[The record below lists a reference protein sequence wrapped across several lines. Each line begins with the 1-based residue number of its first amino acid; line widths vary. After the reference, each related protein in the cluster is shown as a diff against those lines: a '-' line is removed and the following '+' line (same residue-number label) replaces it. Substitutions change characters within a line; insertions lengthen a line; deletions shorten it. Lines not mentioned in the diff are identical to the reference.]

1 MRRAEEPV
9 AVMKPGPRGPHASKR
24 DSGRAYTAVGKL
36 RWTAVLAGAGS
47 LLMLAGCHKQTQQ
60 VISPQP
66 AGAGEMRPYSGTLEP
81 DDGQWLRATK
91 DYANTRY
98 STLDQ
103 INQSNV
109 AQLKVAWTFAT
120 GTTHG
125 EEAAPIVANN
135 TMYVVTAWP
144 NVLYALD
151 LTKPGGPLKWKYEPL
166 PSAAAKGEACCDW
179 VNRGAVFDNGR
190 IFYNTLDGY
199 TVAVD
204 ANTGHQIWKAHM
216 ADITKGETMTMAP
229 TVVHGKVMV
238 GDSGGEFGVRGWLA
252 ALDAGT
258 GKVLWQAYNTGPD
271 KDVLIGPRFK
281 PFYKSDQGVDLG
293 VKTWPPDAWKIGG
306 GTVWGFV
313 AYDPVLNLIYY
324 GTANPGPWNPEV
336 RPGDNKWTSGV
347 WARDPDTGEA
357 VWFYQMSPHDLYDWD
372 GVNEDI
378 LLDLPINGQQRK
390 VMVRPDRNGYIY
402 VIDRAT
408 GQVLSASPYAYI
420 TTTQGVDLQTG
431 ELKRVADKAT
441 KTGQEVRN
449 ICPIAA
455 GAKDWQP
462 SSFSERTGLVYIPHQ
477 QMCMDV
483 EGVQANYIAGTP
495 YVGRIDRYYSAPGG
509 NMGELV
515 AWDPVAGKP
524 VWKIT
529 DKYPIWSGTVA
540 TAGDLV
546 FFGAMDG
553 WFKAADAKT
562 GKVLWQFKTG
572 SGIIGQPVSYK
583 GPDGKQYIAILS
595 GIGGWPGSIVSGN
608 LDTRDDTAG
617 NGWGSAMRDL
627 KSATTAGGTLYVFSL
642 P

>member
-1 MRRAEEPV
+1 MCKAEKPV
-9 AVMKPGPRGPHASKR
+9 SADDGPRKPTRSHLDFSSADIKR
-24 DSGRAYTAVGKL
+24 AKKAAVVL
-36 RWTAVLAGAGS
+36 VAATVLAP
-47 LLMLAGCHKQTQQ
+47 AGCRKQTQE
-60 VISPQP
+60 VHSPQP
-66 AGAGEMRPYSGTLEP
+66 AGTGQMRPYSGTLEP

-91 DYANTRY
+91 DFANTRY

-103 INQSNV
+103 INTTNV
-109 AQLKVAWTFAT
+109 SHLKLAWTFST
-120 GTTHG
+120 GVARG
-125 EEAAPIVANN
+125 QEAAPIVANN
-135 TMYVVTAWP
+135 TMYVVTPWP
-144 NVLYALD
+144 NYVFALD
-151 LTKPGGPLKWKYEPL
+151 LTKPGAPLKWRFDPGTS
-166 PSAAAKGEACCDW
+166 PAAKGEACCDW

-190 IFYNTLDGY
+190 IFFNTLDGY
-199 TVAVD
+199 TVALD
-204 ANTGHQIWKAHM
+204 ANTGHQIWKTHLG
-216 ADITKGETMTMAP
+216 DITKGETITMAP

-258 GKVLWQAYNTGPD
+258 GKVVWQAYNTGPD

-306 GTVWGFV
+306 GSVWGFV
-313 AYDPVLNLIYY
+313 AYDPALNLIYY
-324 GTANPGPWNPEV
+324 GTSNPGPWNPEV

-390 VMVRPDRNGYIY
+390 VMVRPDRNGYVY

-408 GQVLSASPYAYI
+408 GQVLSATPFAYI
-420 TTTQGVDLQTG
+420 TTTRGVDLQTG
-431 ELKRVADKAT
+431 QLQHIAEKAP
-441 KTGQEVRN
+441 KTGQEIRN
-449 ICPIAA
+449 ICPISA

-462 SSFSERTGLVYIPHQ
+462 SSFSPRTGLVYIPHQ
-477 QMCMDV
+477 QLCMDE
-483 EGVQANYIAGTP
+483 EGVEANYIAGTP
-495 YVGRIDRYYSAPGG
+495 YVGAIDRIYSAPGG
-509 NMGELV
+509 NMGELL
-515 AWDPVAGKP
+515 AWDPIHGRP

-529 DKYPIWSGTVA
+529 DKFPIWSGTVS
-540 TAGDLV
+540 TAGDVV
-546 FFGAMDG
+546 FFGTMDG
-553 WFKAADAKT
+553 WFRAADAKT
-562 GKVLWQFKTG
+562 GNILWQFKTG
-572 SGIIGQPVSYK
+572 SGIIGQPVSYR

-595 GIGGWPGSIVSGN
+595 GIGGWPGSIVAAN

-627 KSATTAGGTLYVFSL
+627 KSATTPGGTLYVFSL

>member
-1 MRRAEEPV
+1 
-9 AVMKPGPRGPHASKR
+9 
-24 DSGRAYTAVGKL
+24 
-36 RWTAVLAGAGS
+36 
-47 LLMLAGCHKQTQQ
+47 
-60 VISPQP
+60 
-66 AGAGEMRPYSGTLEP
+66 MRPYSGTLEP

-98 STLDQ
+98 SSLEQ

-109 AQLKVAWTFAT
+109 AQLKVAWTFST

-151 LTKPGGPLKWKYEPL
+151 LSKPGGPLKWKYEPL

-179 VNRGAVFDNGR
+179 VNRGAAFDNGR

-199 TVAVD
+199 TVGVD
-204 ANTGHQIWKAHM
+204 ANTGHQIWKTHM

-313 AYDPVLNLIYY
+313 AYDPALNLIYY

-390 VMVRPDRNGYIY
+390 VMVRPDRNGYVY
-402 VIDRAT
+402 VLDRAT
-408 GQVLSASPYAYI
+408 GQVLSATPYAYI

-431 ELKRVADKAT
+431 ELKRIKEKEI
-441 KTGQEVRN
+441 KTGVEVRN
-449 ICPIAA
+449 ICPISA

-462 SSFSERTGLVYIPHQ
+462 ASFSPRTGLVYIPHQ
-477 QMCMDV
+477 QLCMDE

-495 YVGRIDRYYSAPGG
+495 YVGSIDRYYAPPGG

-515 AWDPVAGKP
+515 AWDPVNSKP

-529 DKYPIWSGTVA
+529 DKYPIWSGTVT

-546 FFGAMDG
+546 FFGTMDG

-562 GKVLWQFKTG
+562 GTILWQFKTG
-572 SGIIGQPVSYK
+572 SGIIGQPISYK

-617 NGWGSAMRDL
+617 NGWGSALRDL
-627 KSATTAGGTLYVFSL
+627 KGATTAGGTLYVFSL